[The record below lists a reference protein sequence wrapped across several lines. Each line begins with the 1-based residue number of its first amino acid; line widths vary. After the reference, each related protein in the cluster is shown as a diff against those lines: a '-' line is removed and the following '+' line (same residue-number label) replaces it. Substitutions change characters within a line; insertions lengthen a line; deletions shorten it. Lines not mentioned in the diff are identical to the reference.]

1 MLRSLTPRRLE
12 EIDAALV
19 AGVPA
24 VTFLAELQGAALDPA
39 ILRRLAQVL
48 LLDRQWPRA
57 VAAAQ
62 LASALRPGD
71 ASYKV
76 ELGTT
81 LSAGAAYEAAQ
92 QCFEEAFALK
102 PDDLAFR
109 FARAQGH
116 HVLGQIDEALLDY
129 DAILAKQP
137 DTAPVHSFRMVAL
150 NYRETRPE
158 PFLEEA
164 RGYGKLLGGAVNR
177 PNGREYGHL
186 RVGILSSDLRS
197 HSVSFFLRPL
207 LERIPGD
214 VDVRLYGDSV
224 HEDEV
229 TVELM
234 KLAHGN
240 YSNVQVLNNEALEKR
255 LLADQL
261 DVAIDLTGHFSKNRL
276 PIFAHRIA
284 PVQVSYLGYP
294 NTTGVRAMD
303 WRIGDSVMDAGGV
316 SEWTE
321 RLTTLRAGML
331 AYAPST
337 EAPPMNRDLPA
348 KPVLGYFGH
357 LGKISP
363 ECARTWSEI
372 LQEMPAAR
380 LIIKGDGLGDSKIR
394 ARWQKRWAAWGLNTD
409 TDQVILREHC
419 GARSSH
425 LAMYDEITLSL
436 DAWPYNGTTTVCESL
451 WMGVPVLTLK
461 GVRHASRV
469 GAGLVQ
475 GMGLG
480 EGTIATTPE
489 EYKIAAIQALTSPV
503 RLARG
508 DLAQAKW
515 LQHDAIAEEFW
526 TTVKGLQP

>member
-1 MLRSLTPRRLE
+1 MTTRRLE
-12 EIDAALV
+12 EIDAALA

-24 VTFLAELQGAALDPA
+24 TTFLAELQARGTLDPA
-39 ILRRLAQVL
+39 VLRRLAQVFL
-48 LLDRQWPRA
+48 LERQWPRA

-62 LASALRPGD
+62 LAAALRPDD

-81 LSAGAAYEAAQ
+81 LSSGAAYEAAQ
-92 QCFEEAFALK
+92 RCFEEAFALK
-102 PDDLAFR
+102 PDDVSIR

-129 DAILAKQP
+129 DAVLAKQP
-137 DTAPVHSFRMVAL
+137 GVVQAHSFRMVAL
-150 NYRETRPE
+150 NYREVSAE
-158 PFLEEA
+158 PFLETA
-164 RGYGKLLGGAVNR
+164 RTYGKLLGVPVNR
-177 PNGREYGHL
+177 PLGGDDGTAL

-207 LERIPGD
+207 LERIPDGTE
-214 VDVRLYGDSV
+214 VRLYGDSV

-229 TVELM
+229 TAELAR
-234 KLAHGN
+234 LTGH
-240 YSNVQVLNNEALEKR
+240 YQNVQVLNNETLER
-255 LLADQL
+255 LLLAEQL
-261 DVAIDLTGHFSKNRL
+261 DVAIDLTGHFSRNRL
-276 PIFAHRIA
+276 PIFAHRVA
-284 PVQVSYLGYP
+284 PVQISYLGYP

-303 WRIGDSVMDAGGV
+303 WRLGDSVMDAGGV
-316 SEWTE
+316 GEWTE

-331 AYAPST
+331 AYAPPV
-337 EAPPMNRDLPA
+337 EAPPVRHELPSQ
-348 KPVLGYFGH
+348 PTLGYFGH

-363 ECARTWSEI
+363 ECARTWAEI

-380 LIIKGDGLGDSKIR
+380 LLIKGDGLGDSKVR

-409 TDQVILREHC
+409 SEQVILREHEKS
-419 GARSSH
+419 RVDH
-425 LAMYDEITLSL
+425 LAMYNEVTLSL

-461 GVRHASRV
+461 GARHASRV

-475 GMGLG
+475 GVGLG
-480 EGTIATTPE
+480 DGTIATTLE

-508 DLAQAKW
+508 DLAKAKW

-526 TTVKGLQP
+526 TTVKHLQ